1 MTATGCSPSSAP
13 AVILCS
19 RHGVDF
25 TRKLPRIAEATRS
38 LPVDTVLL
46 DGAAIAS
53 HISNQVIS
61 KKVTS
66 TVLQA
71 IGQALHLGNQLGQN
85 SAGGSHDSAAAAGS
99 GVNQ

>member
-1 MTATGCSPSSAP
+1 M
-13 AVILCS
+13 ILCS

-38 LPVDTVLL
+38 LPVDNVLL

-61 KKVTS
+61 KVTS